1 MSATPPFSRKSRPAP
16 ISAPGRHAAKL
27 DGMKSND
34 RKLLM
39 FAIGADEHELE
50 QCLKKKKLHLI
61 KAGARADNLPKAPA
75 DQAKFISNL
84 REVPMACIRDWFYAN
99 AAFET
104 LPGVQAA
111 CRILA
116 DEAEA
121 AALDR
126 GERRLHWRSIL
137 AAFVQ
142 QRDIHAVD
150 SFLQGASLPRS
161 PVLPAAM
168 KDDGI
173 ILVKPAQAR
182 EPADSRVPGATAIGK
197 IAGIMPSV
205 QPSITASTMPRRLG
219 EVILGDKSVLTV
231 LGSRTT
237 VLPSGQ
243 FFIHITGILLDGA
256 VVHLPSDDS
265 RLVFPDS
272 GDATAFPNTVHVNN
286 SSAES
291 LSVWRVEHKSPDKKV
306 QYVVTE
312 FLSHTYQVFDVPHP
326 SSEPDL
332 VREWMKQ
339 VYEPSN
345 AVFPVFRLQDGPM
358 LKLPNE
364 VTDPGTANFD
374 APMSLYR
381 DHPTVQWSGRT
392 IVIKPFPASH
402 LQYDCAPVR
411 TAIRK
416 LFRESADLSGLPI
429 LTKRQ
434 IGELADA
441 AARHSTDATIKQ
453 SVQRAK
459 ARMEE
464 LFDNKAE
471 LDSLME
477 EIVLLPS
484 VAEAIAAARSSA
496 TAAVRE
502 EAEGAKAELGK
513 LAAEK
518 RQLQSE
524 IENLKQARKK
534 ESAAVSRE
542 IKLAFD
548 RAGADG
554 LKTLAELS
562 VFTSILGLSAQH
574 PQVSAPAAAPAERE
588 APQAVTIEPAVL
600 PPAVTIDPAVLPK
613 HSHIASPDQL
623 RPVFEGWRLHNGL
636 STKMLQALIA
646 AAATQGVAVLAGT
659 RRHEAAS
666 ALASILAA
674 GTGCTVSISA
684 DMFSISDLMNGP
696 AAVTDAHGSRAMP
709 LGDFI
714 AQQQAAG
721 RMTVV
726 RLRGANLVPPES
738 IIPALL
744 EVAGTPAGGGA
755 IPWTRKDG
763 ALQLIAAA
771 CPIVFLLELAHGRSA
786 FPFMPPL
793 AWEVPV
799 IDTDAPWG
807 DYHEPEFEM
816 PAPCS
821 AAASGLFAELSRAGA
836 VALPSARGMPRNAVF
851 AARRMKGACMSAG
864 LAAAESALCSLVALA
879 HCRADSEA
887 LAGMIDATGGELAA
901 DFKIYAAEAA
911 LKQVFDMGAA

>member
-1 MSATPPFSRKSRPAP
+1 
-16 ISAPGRHAAKL
+16 
-27 DGMKSND
+27 
-34 RKLLM
+34 M
-39 FAIGADEHELE
+39 FALGADEHELA
-50 QCLKKKKLHLI
+50 QCLKKKKLYLI
-61 KAGARADNLPKAPA
+61 KAGARADNLPATPA
-75 DQAKFISNL
+75 DQAKFICALS
-84 REVPMACIRDWFYAN
+84 EGQMACIRDWFYAN
-99 AAFET
+99 AGFEG
-104 LPGVQAA
+104 LPGIGEA
-111 CRILA
+111 CSILS
-116 DEAEA
+116 DDAEA

-126 GERRLHWRSIL
+126 GERRVHWRSVL

-142 QRDIHAVD
+142 QRDSHAVD
-150 SFLQGASLPRS
+150 SFLRGPSLARS

-173 ILVKPAQAR
+173 ILVKPSPAR
-182 EPADSRVPGATAIGK
+182 ESAESSVPGGPASGRN
-197 IAGIMPSV
+197 AGVMPSG
-205 QPSITASTMPRRLG
+205 QPGSSASTVPRRLG
-219 EVILGDKSVLTV
+219 EVLLGDKSVLTV
-231 LGSRTT
+231 IGSRTK
-237 VLPSGQ
+237 VLPSNQ
-243 FFIHITGILLDGA
+243 FFIHISGILLDDA
-256 VVHLPSDDS
+256 VVHLQPDDS

-272 GDATAFPNTVHVNN
+272 GDATAFPNTVHVSN

-332 VREWMKQ
+332 VREWMKE
-339 VYEPSN
+339 VYEPAN
-345 AVFPVFRLQDGPM
+345 AVFPVFRLQDGPL
-358 LKLPNE
+358 LKLPTE
-364 VTDPGTANFD
+364 VTDPRIANFD
-374 APMSLYR
+374 APLTIYR

-392 IVIKPFPASH
+392 IVIKPFPVSH

-441 AARHSTDATIKQ
+441 AARHSTEATIKQ

-459 ARMEE
+459 ARLEQ
-464 LFDNKAE
+464 LFDNKEE

-477 EIVLLPS
+477 EIVLLPP

-524 IENLKQARKK
+524 IDNLKQARKK

-562 VFTSILGLSAQH
+562 VFTSILGLSAQY
-574 PQVSAPAAAPAERE
+574 PQGSASAAAPAERE
-588 APQAVTIEPAVL
+588 APPAVTIELA
-600 PPAVTIDPAVLPK
+600 ILPK
-613 HSHIASPDQL
+613 HSHIANPDQL
-623 RPVFEGWRLHNGL
+623 RPVFDGWRLHNGL

-674 GTGCTVSISA
+674 GTGCTASISA
-684 DMFSISDLMNGP
+684 DMFSISDLMNGA
-696 AAVTDAHGSRAMP
+696 AAVTDAHGNHAMP

-714 AQQQAAG
+714 AQQQGAG
-721 RMTVV
+721 RVTVV

-744 EVAGTPAGGGA
+744 EVAGTPAGCAA

-786 FPFMPPL
+786 FPCMPPL
-793 AWEVPV
+793 AWEVPI

-821 AAASGLFAELSRAGA
+821 AAAAGLFAELSRAGA

-864 LAAAESALCSLVALA
+864 LSAPESALIALVALA
-879 HCRADSEA
+879 HCRAGSDT

-901 DFKIYAAEAA
+901 DFKEYAAEATF
-911 LKQVFDMGAA
+911 KQVFDMGAA